1 MHSIISNR
9 EVSPKFPLAVKP
21 KHFWH
26 IIGPEMVLLESI
38 SQHSHPVIRWFIFI
52 FSTLYPSPTLP
63 LLLFFSLDHLYCG
76 YPALFIH
83 LWLMALVDFL
93 LPLLGSGFLFTDLP
107 ASTWPSCKLEHS
119 LEASWLPASTTLQ
132 CPWQVLDHWAL
143 PSPVI
148 YSISSKV
155 LR

>member
-26 IIGPEMVLLESI
+26 IIGPETVLLESI

-63 LLLFFSLDHLYCG
+63 LLLSPLWIIYTAALLLHLFTCDSWPWWISSCLSWALDSFLQTFLPLLDHLASQNT
-76 YPALFIH
+76 PEA
-83 LWLMALVDFL
+83 
-93 LPLLGSGFLFTDLP
+93 SGLP
-107 ASTWPSCKLEHS
+107 AS
-119 LEASWLPASTTLQ
+119 ANLQ
-132 CPWQVLDHWAL
+132 CSWQVLDHWAL
-143 PSPVI
+143 PSFMI
-148 YSISSKV
+148 YSISSKI

>member
-63 LLLFFSLDHLYCG
+63 LLLFFFGSILRLSC
-76 YPALFIH
+76 FIYSFV
-83 LWLMALVDFL
+83 LWLTALVDFL
-93 LPLLGSGFLFTDLP
+93 LPLLRSGFLFADLL
-107 ASTWPSCKLEHS
+107 ASTWPSYKKEHS
-119 LEASWLPASTTLQ
+119 PEASWLPTSVNLQ
-132 CPWQVLDHWAL
+132 CSWTLS
-143 PSPVI
+143 SPTI
-148 YSISSKV
+148 YFISSKI

>member
-26 IIGPEMVLLESI
+26 IIGPETVLLESI

-63 LLLFFSLDHLYCG
+63 LLLFPPFGSSILQLSW
-76 YPALFIH
+76 FIYSFVTH
-83 LWLMALVDFL
+83 G
-93 LPLLGSGFLFTDLP
+93 PGGFPP
-107 ASTWPSCKLEHS
+107 ASPGLWIPFCRPSCLYLTILQVRTLS
-119 LEASWLPASTTLQ
+119 RGLLTSSFRQLTVLLASPRPLSSTQSYDIFHFL
-132 CPWQVLDHWAL
+132 
-143 PSPVI
+143 
-148 YSISSKV
+148 
-155 LR
+155 